1 MCVTEEE
8 STIATPAKLQSI
20 AKAKPMALSLTVALK
35 GAHNNQFVQQKPI
48 C

>member
-8 STIATPAKLQSI
+8 SSRATPAKLQSI
-20 AKAKPMALSLTVALK
+20 AKTKHMVLSLTVALK
-35 GAHNNQFVQQKPI
+35 GAHDNQFVQQKPI